1 MAHSRQKRSPCG
13 QHTGSTNGRRHSW
26 QDPKGRK
33 ESRVRRVAC
42 EPHRS
47 LSAFRSY
54 DVNAVL
60 GGGISSLDSLVG
72 IEVGKDSSWLW

>member
-13 QHTGSTNGRRHSW
+13 QHTGSTDGRRHSW

-42 EPHRS
+42 EPHLS

-54 DVNAVL
+54 EVKTVF
-60 GGGISSLDSLVG
+60 GGGILRVDGRQL
-72 IEVGKDSSWLW
+72 